1 MGLMSMRK
9 NPKNYDGTKTTQH
22 LLQSLLPSV
31 FQGLF
36 HRFQERPD
44 LILAYWPELIGPKL
58 SQMTEAQSF
67 DEGILTVRVKN
78 ASLYSILC
86 QHERSR
92 LTERLREQFPKVH
105 IKTIHFRIG

>member
-1 MGLMSMRK
+1 MSYRK

-22 LLQSLLPSV
+22 HLQNLLPAV

-36 HRFQERPD
+36 DRRQQRPD
-44 LILAYWPELIGPKL
+44 LILAYWPELIGPKFC
-58 SQMTEAQSF
+58 QMTEALSF
-67 DEGILTVRVKN
+67 DEGVLTVRVKN

-86 QHERSR
+86 QHEKSR
-92 LTERLREQFPKVH
+92 LVTRLKEQFPKAS